1 MCPGEEVDEG
11 RGIWRRLEESGRGSY
26 RRAAVERM
34 SLELCEGLNLVG
46 VGELSLSFGQP

>member
-11 RGIWRRLEESGRGSY
+11 RGIRRGLEESGRENC

-46 VGELSLSFGQP
+46 VGGL